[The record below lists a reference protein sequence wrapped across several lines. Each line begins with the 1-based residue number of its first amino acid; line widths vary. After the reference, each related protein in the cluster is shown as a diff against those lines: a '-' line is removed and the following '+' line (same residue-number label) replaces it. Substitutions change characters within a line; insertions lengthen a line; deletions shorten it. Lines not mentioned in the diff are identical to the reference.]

1 MELLN
6 KKSIKPLNLKAM
18 IKHYILSLEPNAK
31 QPWDRCV
38 LRDPI
43 TGERPELLEAIA
55 EGAGNQAGSYL
66 IAVNVEVT
74 ILEKTS
80 VALKKSSESA
90 LTELSKGIASFPPT
104 KPETIKA
111 S

>member
-1 MELLN
+1 
-6 KKSIKPLNLKAM
+6 M

-31 QPWDRCV
+31 HPWDRCV

-66 IAVNVEVT
+66 IAVNIEVT
-74 ILEKTS
+74 VLEKAS
-80 VALKKSSESA
+80 AALTKKSSESA
-90 LTELSKGIASFPPT
+90 IAPFPGA
-104 KPETIKA
+104 KSEVIKA

>member
-1 MELLN
+1 
-6 KKSIKPLNLKAM
+6 M

-31 QPWDRCV
+31 HPWDRCV

-43 TGERPELLEAIA
+43 TGERPELLDAIA
-55 EGAGNQAGSYL
+55 AGAGNQAGSYL

-74 ILEKTS
+74 VLEKGS
-80 VALKKSSESA
+80 ASLKKPSESA
-90 LTELSKGIASFPPT
+90 IASFPT
-104 KPETIKA
+104 AKPETMKA

>member
-1 MELLN
+1 
-6 KKSIKPLNLKAM
+6 M

-31 QPWDRCV
+31 HPWDRCV

-55 EGAGNQAGSYL
+55 EGTENQAGSYL
-66 IAVNVEVT
+66 IAVNLEVT
-74 ILEKTS
+74 VLEKAS
-80 VALKKSSESA
+80 AALLKKSSEGA
-90 LTELSKGIASFPPT
+90 IASFPT
-104 KPETIKA
+104 LKSEAVKA